1 MWSTGSDFCSRIPDD
16 RQEFVPL
23 LKEVAKH
30 DAYKIPKQPKW
41 DGTVGDYY
49 IVRELAAKLLAKIAA
64 HEPPTID
71 RGAAD

>member
-1 MWSTGSDFCSRIPDD
+1 
-16 RQEFVPL
+16 VPL
-23 LKEVAKH
+23 LKEGAKH
-30 DAYKIPKQPKW
+30 DAYKIPKQPKR

-71 RGAAD
+71 RGATD